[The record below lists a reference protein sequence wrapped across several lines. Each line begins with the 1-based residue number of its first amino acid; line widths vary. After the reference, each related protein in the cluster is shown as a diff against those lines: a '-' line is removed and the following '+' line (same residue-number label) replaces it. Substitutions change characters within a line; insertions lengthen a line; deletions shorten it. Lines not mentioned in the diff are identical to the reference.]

1 MTEQLKEHLE
11 QEGIVHDDVINEEIE
26 KEHKYLEKR
35 KIIGENLKNKNLL
48 PLETT
53 LTIKIVD
60 FIDIRALNAKSIS
73 FQDYNKVKEE
83 YINNH
88 KRINKANIQRLI
100 NYIEGSGAYVLSL
113 KEHNKNFCPL
123 NSCLD
128 EMISDFEDI
137 FKKNFPFLPSDKRN
151 Q

>member
-35 KIIGENLKNKNLL
+35 KILGENLKNKNLL

-60 FIDIRALNAKSIS
+60 FIDIRALNAKTIN

-100 NYIEGSGAYVLSL
+100 DYIEGSGAYVLSL

-128 EMISDFEDI
+128 EMINDFEDI